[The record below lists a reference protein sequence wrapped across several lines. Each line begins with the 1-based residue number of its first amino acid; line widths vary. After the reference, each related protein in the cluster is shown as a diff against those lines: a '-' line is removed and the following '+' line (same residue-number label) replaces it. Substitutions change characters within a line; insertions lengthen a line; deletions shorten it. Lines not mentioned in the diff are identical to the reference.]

1 MERLYRFKTHPSP
14 YLHKSRN
21 EKADKLKN
29 LRHKHKKRTISN
41 GYSPLKYQT
50 KKLLLTLSRSSN
62 YHHDAYVVHKQEA
75 SKHSSPVMPN
85 NLSSGLL

>member
-50 KKLLLTLSRSSN
+50 KKLLLTLSRSN

-75 SKHSSPVMPN
+75 SKHSSLVMLD